1 VGGDKIKVG
10 HVSQAAVAVGRG
22 AQATLNQGVSGESL
36 AMLFAPL
43 YRQLEANPALLPLD
57 REDVAAEVTELAA
70 TAQAAVKEDRL
81 PDESFVR
88 RRLKNIEALA
98 PDLID
103 TIATTAAQPV
113 AGVKEVWAKIVAKA
127 REFKAA
133 RPQ

>member
-1 VGGDKIKVG
+1 
-10 HVSQAAVAVGRG
+10 VSGAAV
-22 AQATLNQGVSGESL
+22 
-36 AMLFAPL
+36 AMLFATL
-43 YRQLEANPALLPLD
+43 YRQLEANPVMSAPD
-57 REDVAAEVTELAA
+57 REDVIAEVTELAA

-127 REFKAA
+127 RELKAA